1 MINKR
6 LLSLAVAGA
15 MLLGLSGLAAAGIPD
30 DTFSSAESAGG
41 TILVTPG
48 GLGNTLASQ
57 GATITVIVK
66 DVNDVAIS
74 AYPFQDI
81 WVDDIGNGD
90 ISLCQGGSV
99 ADANTDAAGSTTI
112 SGAIAGGGWTQSGLQ
127 VYLAG
132 TPVIGGSTSGILAIE
147 VNSCDIGGDLVVNLV
162 DIGDFATDFGGAY
175 AFRSDFQADGVINL
189 ADVGELGIHNGEVCP

>member
-30 DTFSSAESAGG
+30 DTYSTAASNSG

-48 GLGNTLASQ
+48 GLGNTLASRNV
-57 GATITVIVK
+57 TINVVVK
-66 DVNDVAIS
+66 DINDAVIAG
-74 AYPFQDI
+74 YPFQDI
-81 WVDDIGNGD
+81 WVDDTGNGD

-99 ADANTDAAGSTTI
+99 ADANTDASGATTI
-112 SGAIAGGGWTQSGLQ
+112 SGAIAGGGWTQSGLS

-132 TPVIGGSTSGILAIE
+132 TQIIGGANSGILAIE
-147 VNSCDIGGDLVVNLV
+147 VNSCDISGDLVVNLV
-162 DIGDFATDFGGAY
+162 DIGEFAIDFGGSY
-175 AFRSDFQADGVINL
+175 AFRSDFQADGIINL